1 VLSPF
6 FYREEKENQRTW
18 AIPPLMSHMKD
29 AATDIEE
36 FDFVYPLVTYDR
48 YGSQHRLQ
56 IFQLL
61 SFSGGPN
68 QLEDKHEHF
77 TIFPL
82 YFQQR
87 TSNPTNDYTALVPF
101 YGQLKHRLFRDEI
114 SFVMFPI
121 YSQTRKKDVVTDNYV
136 FPFYHVR
143 HGDGLHG
150 WQLWP
155 FIGREHKE
163 VTIVTN
169 RFGDPKTVGGHDKS
183 FVLWPFYFNEFSG
196 RGTDNPELL
205 IASFPFYS
213 QSRSPKRD
221 VTSVLTLF
229 SHEDDREKKYRE
241 WDLPWPLIVKARGEG
256 KTITRYLPFFSHGY
270 NTNFQSDSILWP
282 IYKHYHF
289 HSDTLVRD
297 RKQIL
302 FFGYSR
308 TSDTNVETGAF
319 RSRTDLLPLYHY
331 HRDFNGNTRL
341 QFIAPIEVFVAGA
354 HKIERDYSPVWA
366 IWRDEHNAKTGA
378 SSQSLLWNLYRRDTT
393 PETKKSCFLFGLFQS
408 EQTGEGKRVR
418 LFYIPLG
425 KSRSPK
431 APFIL

>member
-1 VLSPF
+1 
-6 FYREEKENQRTW
+6 
-18 AIPPLMSHMKD
+18 
-29 AATDIEE
+29 
-36 FDFVYPLVTYDR
+36 
-48 YGSQHRLQ
+48 
-56 IFQLL
+56 
-61 SFSGGPN
+61 
-68 QLEDKHEHF
+68 
-77 TIFPL
+77 
-82 YFQQR
+82 
-87 TSNPTNDYTALVPF
+87 
-101 YGQLKHRLFRDEI
+101 
-114 SFVMFPI
+114 
-121 YSQTRKKDVVTDNYV
+121 
-136 FPFYHVR
+136 
-143 HGDGLHG
+143 
-150 WQLWP
+150 
-155 FIGREHKE
+155 
-163 VTIVTN
+163 
-169 RFGDPKTVGGHDKS
+169 
-183 FVLWPFYFNEFSG
+183 
-196 RGTDNPELL
+196 
-205 IASFPFYS
+205 
-213 QSRSPKRD
+213 

-408 EQTGEGKRVR
+408 EHTGEGKRVR

-431 APFIL
+431 PPFIL